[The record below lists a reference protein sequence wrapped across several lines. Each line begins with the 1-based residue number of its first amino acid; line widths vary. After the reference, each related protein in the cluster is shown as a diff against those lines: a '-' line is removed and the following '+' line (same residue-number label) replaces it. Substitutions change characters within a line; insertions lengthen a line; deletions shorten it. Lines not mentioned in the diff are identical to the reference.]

1 MFVLLFG
8 MVLSLGLATLV
19 VCVVA
24 IPARRD
30 GRDVLTPKGDD
41 VVSLVRDK
49 TGSAVET
56 ARDKAGEAM
65 GAARD
70 KVADVTRTDER

>member
-1 MFVLLFG
+1 MFVLLLG
-8 MVLSLGLATLV
+8 MVMSLGLAIVV

-24 IPARRD
+24 VPARRD
-30 GRDVLTPKGDD
+30 GRDVLTPKGED

-56 ARDKAGEAM
+56 AREKTGEAM
-65 GAARD
+65 GAARE
-70 KVADVTRTDER
+70 KVADVTRTDEH

>member
-8 MVLSLGLATLV
+8 MVMSLGLALFV

-30 GRDVLTPKGDD
+30 GRDVLTPKGED

-56 ARDKAGEAM
+56 ARERTGEAM
-65 GAARD
+65 GAARE
-70 KVADVTRTDER
+70 KMAEVTRTNEP